1 MACCANACNFGNNQN
16 NTQTNVES
24 VNWAQITPLLMNADR
39 VLFEKFKIDAKN
51 IVTQDDKMWAL
62 VGIEWNFSP
71 LAEAKST
78 FTIKPLVDEEATK
91 VLNDE
96 KDDTDTNANDD
107 DDSNVEIFDFL
118 SGVFKIYYDT
128 NSQQI
133 FGEVETSEA
142 GLSVTYRYIFHFYG
156 KQKVEWSDLLEY
168 RDTVDKAT
176 NNLASNKESII
187 NRVIAL

>member
-1 MACCANACNFGNNQN
+1 MSCNSSNSTS
-16 NTQTNVES
+16 TQINIETVS
-24 VNWAQITPLLMNADR
+24 WAQITPLLMSADK
-39 VLFEKFKIDAKN
+39 VLFEKYKIDAKN

-62 VGIEWNFSP
+62 VGIEWNFKP

-78 FTIKPLVDEEATK
+78 FSIKPLSDKEVVTQNNGA
-91 VLNDE
+91 
-96 KDDTDTNANDD
+96 DTVTDPDTP
-107 DDSNVEIFDFL
+107 NVEVFDFL

-156 KQKVEWSDLLEY
+156 KQKVEWNDLLEY
-168 RDTVDKAT
+168 RSVEDKAT
-176 NNLASNKESII
+176 SALTNSKKSII